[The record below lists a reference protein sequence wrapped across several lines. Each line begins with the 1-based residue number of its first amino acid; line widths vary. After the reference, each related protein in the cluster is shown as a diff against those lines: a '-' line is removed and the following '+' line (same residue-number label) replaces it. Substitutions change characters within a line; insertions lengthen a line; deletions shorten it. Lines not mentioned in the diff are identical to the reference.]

1 MLIHGGEEQKLV
13 LLAGSGPRAGEE
25 LCHSKLDSG
34 RVEKEVSGWIP
45 TTFFVYK
52 NSPPTK
58 RRLGTPSR

>member
-45 TTFFVYK
+45 TTFLFIK
-52 NSPPTK
+52 THHPP
-58 RRLGTPSR
+58 SAV